1 MQTFTEPFPFPSKC
15 YLNEPKM
22 ASEFWP
28 LYYLLLHSM
37 LWPISSKTH
46 LCLTHI
52 FVPPIVSNII
62 QASRI
67 FSHLVPVS
75 FVLLHW
81 VKLHLPSVSHNK
93 LNPKVITTPRLHCPL
108 ELSDFQIAEQH
119 HLEHKLPPFFPL
131 RNFLAFFFRVAGSG
145 EACRGVPLVPET
157 SSEANPCQTSSQAAR
172 NRNCLKVF

>member
-1 MQTFTEPFPFPSKC
+1 M
-15 YLNEPKM
+15 
-22 ASEFWP
+22 
-28 LYYLLLHSM
+28 
-37 LWPISSKTH
+37 
-46 LCLTHI
+46 
-52 FVPPIVSNII
+52 
-62 QASRI
+62 
-67 FSHLVPVS
+67 PVS

-157 SSEANPCQTSSQAAR
+157 SSEANPCQTSSQANMSSSVQFSRSVVSHSLRPHGLQHAR
-172 NRNCLKVF
+172 PPCPSPTPGVYSNFCPLSQ